1 MKNVEKDTPLNRSLV
16 SLTDKIEAERC
27 ARWLA
32 DKIAYEQFRGI
43 PLISFMAKEIN
54 AGLGYSNYGL
64 RIGEII

>member
-1 MKNVEKDTPLNRSLV
+1 MKTVEKDTLLNRSLV

-32 DKIAYEQFRGI
+32 DKITYEQFRGI
-43 PLISFMAKEIN
+43 HLISFMTQEFN